1 MCRRAD
7 TGRSGGTCRRWSDH
21 NRQILLRPVR
31 AIGSAPA
38 ARLARRGP
46 SPAAGRECCSGRTSS
61 SRSEPWSSNSGPS
74 RGAWSATRG
83 RSEGG
88 TAPTSCSC
96 RPPPRIQARS
106 AAALRRVLP
115 RRAAMRVAAY
125 ARVSTQRQA
134 QAQTTEQQLERLR
147 AHAATRGWALPS
159 ECIFRDDGCSGAAL
173 RRPGLDRLRDAAAG
187 ARLDRILITAP
198 DRLAR
203 NYVHQVLLVEEL
215 QKHGAEV
222 EFLDR
227 PMSRDPHDQLLL
239 QIRGAVAEYE
249 RTLITERMR
258 RGRLRRLR
266 AGTLLPWTR
275 PPYGYRL
282 SPDRPRDPAS
292 VRLDEGGAATA
303 RYTFT
308 RAETEAATVR
318 NIFTW
323 YVEDGLPL
331 TAMVRRLSRLG
342 IVSPKGKALWATSA
356 LRGLLTNPTYVGE
369 VYANRTRATPS
380 ARRQSALHPVGK
392 TGTTNLLTARGD
404 WIAVADVPAIVT
416 RGQFYAAQERLTRN
430 RQLASRNN
438 TVHPYLLR
446 GLVSC
451 GYCRRGCSGR
461 DMAPAHDYY
470 LCRTK
475 IAMRELVGEER
486 CHARYIPARAL
497 EALVWGDL
505 CTVLANPDMIAE
517 ALERARNGHWLPQE
531 LQARKMTLRQG
542 HASVA

>member
-1 MCRRAD
+1 MS
-7 TGRSGGTCRRWSDH
+7 T
-21 NRQILLRPVR
+21 
-31 AIGSAPA
+31 
-38 ARLARRGP
+38 
-46 SPAAGRECCSGRTSS
+46 
-61 SRSEPWSSNSGPS
+61 
-74 RGAWSATRG
+74 
-83 RSEGG
+83 
-88 TAPTSCSC
+88 
-96 RPPPRIQARS
+96 
-106 AAALRRVLP
+106 
-115 RRAAMRVAAY
+115 AAY
-125 ARVSTQRQA
+125 TRVSTQRQA
-134 QAQTTEQQLERLR
+134 QAQTTDQQVDRLLAYAR
-147 AHAATRGWALPS
+147 AQDWDLPPGR
-159 ECIFRDDGCSGAAL
+159 IFRDDGYSGATL
-173 RRPGLDRLRDAAAG
+173 RRPGLDALRDLAATG
-187 ARLDRILITAP
+187 QLDRILLTAP

-215 QKHGAEV
+215 QRHGAEV

-227 PMSRDPHDQLLL
+227 AMSQDPHDRLLL

-249 RTLITERMR
+249 RSLISERMR

-282 SPDRPRDPAS
+282 SPDRPRDPAG
-292 VRLDEGGAATA
+292 VRLDEA
-303 RYTFT
+303 
-308 RAETEAATVR
+308 EAATVR

-342 IVSPKGKALWATSA
+342 IVSPKGKALWAASA

-416 RGQFYAAQERLTRN
+416 RGQFDAAQERLTRN

-461 DMAPAHDYY
+461 HMAPAHDYY

-497 EALVWGDL
+497 E
-505 CTVLANPDMIAE
+505 
-517 ALERARNGHWLPQE
+517 
-531 LQARKMTLRQG
+531 
-542 HASVA
+542 